1 MGFLEL
7 LEVASMPIVQVL
19 LISVLGAFLATD
31 YCSLLSADTR
41 RSVNKLVFVVF
52 TPCIMFAN
60 LAQTVTLQDIISWW
74 FMPINVGITFLVGG
88 ILGWL
93 VVKLLNPKPQL
104 HGLIIATCASG
115 NMGNLMIILVPA
127 ICDEEG
133 SPFGNRSVC
142 RSIGLSYAS
151 FSMALG
157 GFYIWTYS
165 YQLVRSSATQ
175 FKALGL
181 VKSANKDMDSDDPRS
196 LLLKPQQNQDLEI
209 QVKEKVST
217 STYIKDLLHQILEEL
232 FAPPTVGAILGF
244 IFGAT
249 NWLRNLI
256 IGENAP
262 LRVIQDSVKLLGDGT
277 IPCITLILGGNLIQG
292 LRSSAVKT
300 SVIVGVIC
308 VRYIILPVV
317 GVGVVQLAWS
327 LGYLPPDPLFRYV
340 LMLQFT
346 LPPAMNIST
355 MAQLFDVAQ
364 DECSVIFLWTYLVA
378 SLALTMWAMFGSGVG
393 SKRQRMMQS
402 NPPYGGFPV
411 VRLRGLPFN
420 CADVDIFKFFA
431 GLDIVDVLLVS
442 KNGKSSGEAFVVF
455 AGPMQ
460 VEIALRR
467 DRQNMGRRY
476 VEVFRCYKQD
486 YYNAVAAEEEGVY
499 ENNEVHVRAKS
510 YSESKEKLEYT
521 EVLKMR
527 GLPYS
532 ANKPQIVEFFSG
544 YKGIEGRV
552 HVVCRPDGKATGEA
566 FVEFETAEEARRA
579 MAKDKMSIGP
589 RYVELF
595 PTTREEARRAES
607 RSRQ

>member
-1 MGFLEL
+1 
-7 LEVASMPIVQVL
+7 
-19 LISVLGAFLATD
+19 
-31 YCSLLSADTR
+31 
-41 RSVNKLVFVVF
+41 
-52 TPCIMFAN
+52 
-60 LAQTVTLQDIISWW
+60 
-74 FMPINVGITFLVGG
+74 MPINVGITFLVGG

-151 FSMALG
+151 FSMAVN
-157 GFYIWTYS
+157 

-181 VKSANKDMDSDDPRS
+181 VKSGNKDMDSDPRS
-196 LLLKPQQNQDLEI
+196 LLLPKPQQNQDLEI

-217 STYIKDLLHQILEEL
+217 RTYIKDLLHQILEEL

-292 LRSSAVKT
+292 LRSSAVKM

-378 SLALTMWAMFGSGVG
+378 SLALTMWST
-393 SKRQRMMQS
+393 
-402 NPPYGGFPV
+402 
-411 VRLRGLPFN
+411 
-420 CADVDIFKFFA
+420 IF
-431 GLDIVDVLLVS
+431 L
-442 KNGKSSGEAFVVF
+442 
-455 AGPMQ
+455 
-460 VEIALRR
+460 
-467 DRQNMGRRY
+467 
-476 VEVFRCYKQD
+476 
-486 YYNAVAAEEEGVY
+486 
-499 ENNEVHVRAKS
+499 
-510 YSESKEKLEYT
+510 
-521 EVLKMR
+521 
-527 GLPYS
+527 
-532 ANKPQIVEFFSG
+532 
-544 YKGIEGRV
+544 
-552 HVVCRPDGKATGEA
+552 
-566 FVEFETAEEARRA
+566 
-579 MAKDKMSIGP
+579 SI
-589 RYVELF
+589 L
-595 PTTREEARRAES
+595 S
-607 RSRQ
+607 

>member
-60 LAQTVTLQDIISWW
+60 LAQTVTLQDIIS
-74 FMPINVGITFLVGG
+74 LGG
-88 ILGWL
+88 TLGWF

-142 RSIGLSYAS
+142 RSIGLSYAA

-175 FKALGL
+175 FKALAAAGL
-181 VKSANKDMDSDDPRS
+181 VKYANKDIDSDPRS

-217 STYIKDLLHQILEEL
+217 QTYIKDLLHQILEEL
-232 FAPPTVGAILGF
+232 FAPPTIGAILGF
-244 IFGAT
+244 VFGAT

-262 LRVIQDSVKLLGDGT
+262 LRVIQDSGRHN
-277 IPCITLILGGNLIQG
+277 TLHHTHTGGNLIQG
-292 LRSSAVKT
+292 MRSSAVKT

-308 VRYIILPVV
+308 VRHIILPVV

-327 LGYLPPDPLFRYV
+327 LGYLPLDPLFRYV

-378 SLALTMWAMFGSGVG
+378 TLALTMWST
-393 SKRQRMMQS
+393 
-402 NPPYGGFPV
+402 
-411 VRLRGLPFN
+411 
-420 CADVDIFKFFA
+420 
-431 GLDIVDVLLVS
+431 
-442 KNGKSSGEAFVVF
+442 VF
-455 AGPMQ
+455 
-460 VEIALRR
+460 L
-467 DRQNMGRRY
+467 
-476 VEVFRCYKQD
+476 
-486 YYNAVAAEEEGVY
+486 
-499 ENNEVHVRAKS
+499 
-510 YSESKEKLEYT
+510 
-521 EVLKMR
+521 
-527 GLPYS
+527 
-532 ANKPQIVEFFSG
+532 
-544 YKGIEGRV
+544 
-552 HVVCRPDGKATGEA
+552 
-566 FVEFETAEEARRA
+566 
-579 MAKDKMSIGP
+579 SI
-589 RYVELF
+589 L
-595 PTTREEARRAES
+595 S
-607 RSRQ
+607 

>member
-115 NMGNLMIILVPA
+115 
-127 ICDEEG
+127 
-133 SPFGNRSVC
+133 
-142 RSIGLSYAS
+142 LSYAS
-151 FSMALG
+151 FSMAVKSNLQTFYHLLCSQSFVIIINVTFFFFIWGMQLG

-175 FKALGL
+175 FRALGL
-181 VKSANKDMDSDDPRS
+181 VKSANKDMDSDDTRS

-209 QVKEKVST
+209 QLKEKVST
-217 STYIKDLLHQILEEL
+217 RTYIKDLLHQILEEL

-378 SLALTMWAMFGSGVG
+378 SLALTMWST
-393 SKRQRMMQS
+393 
-402 NPPYGGFPV
+402 
-411 VRLRGLPFN
+411 
-420 CADVDIFKFFA
+420 IF
-431 GLDIVDVLLVS
+431 L
-442 KNGKSSGEAFVVF
+442 
-455 AGPMQ
+455 
-460 VEIALRR
+460 
-467 DRQNMGRRY
+467 
-476 VEVFRCYKQD
+476 
-486 YYNAVAAEEEGVY
+486 
-499 ENNEVHVRAKS
+499 
-510 YSESKEKLEYT
+510 
-521 EVLKMR
+521 
-527 GLPYS
+527 
-532 ANKPQIVEFFSG
+532 
-544 YKGIEGRV
+544 
-552 HVVCRPDGKATGEA
+552 
-566 FVEFETAEEARRA
+566 
-579 MAKDKMSIGP
+579 SI
-589 RYVELF
+589 L
-595 PTTREEARRAES
+595 S
-607 RSRQ
+607 

>member
-1 MGFLEL
+1 
-7 LEVASMPIVQVL
+7 
-19 LISVLGAFLATD
+19 
-31 YCSLLSADTR
+31 
-41 RSVNKLVFVVF
+41 
-52 TPCIMFAN
+52 
-60 LAQTVTLQDIISWW
+60 
-74 FMPINVGITFLVGG
+74 MPINVGITFLVGG

-196 LLLKPQQNQDLEI
+196 LLLLKPQQNQDLEI

-217 STYIKDLLHQILEEL
+217 RTYIKDLLHQILEEL

-327 LGYLPPDPLFRYV
+327 LGYLPADPLFRYV

-378 SLALTMWAMFGSGVG
+378 SLALTMWVMFGSGVG

-460 VEIALRR
+460 VEIALQR

-486 YYNAVAAEEEGVY
+486 YYNAVAAEEEEGAY

-544 YKGIEGRV
+544 YKVTEGRV

-607 RSRQ
+607 RCRQ

>member
-19 LISVLGAFLATD
+19 LISILGAFLATD

-115 NMGNLMIILVPA
+115 NMGNLMLILVPA

-175 FKALGL
+175 FKALAAAGL
-181 VKSANKDMDSDDPRS
+181 V
-196 LLLKPQQNQDLEI
+196 
-209 QVKEKVST
+209 ST
-217 STYIKDLLHQILEEL
+217 RTYINDLLHQILEEL

-244 IFGAT
+244 VFGAT

-262 LRVIQDSVKLLGDGT
+262 LRVIQDSVKLLGEGT

-317 GVGVVQLAWS
+317 GVGVVHLAGN

-364 DECSVIFLWTYLVA
+364 DECAVIFLWTYLVA
-378 SLALTMWAMFGSGVG
+378 SLALTVWST
-393 SKRQRMMQS
+393 
-402 NPPYGGFPV
+402 
-411 VRLRGLPFN
+411 
-420 CADVDIFKFFA
+420 IF
-431 GLDIVDVLLVS
+431 L
-442 KNGKSSGEAFVVF
+442 
-455 AGPMQ
+455 
-460 VEIALRR
+460 
-467 DRQNMGRRY
+467 
-476 VEVFRCYKQD
+476 
-486 YYNAVAAEEEGVY
+486 
-499 ENNEVHVRAKS
+499 
-510 YSESKEKLEYT
+510 
-521 EVLKMR
+521 
-527 GLPYS
+527 
-532 ANKPQIVEFFSG
+532 
-544 YKGIEGRV
+544 
-552 HVVCRPDGKATGEA
+552 
-566 FVEFETAEEARRA
+566 
-579 MAKDKMSIGP
+579 SI
-589 RYVELF
+589 L
-595 PTTREEARRAES
+595 S
-607 RSRQ
+607 